1 MVHGS
6 LLNNLYSSRT
16 VNGLSDYQYGQ
27 SDWSTNHYELFRNQ
41 SRNQTGLKKQLE
53 DSPNF
58 QRRKNQPKFEA
69 LNIDCDDEPD

>member
-1 MVHGS
+1 MDPCLTTNSYPEPLTDYPIISPAS
-6 LLNNLYSSRT
+6 LWLVDESKSI
-16 VNGLSDYQYGQ
+16 
-27 SDWSTNHYELFRNQ
+27 FRNQ